1 MTVKVRTTKHQAS
14 SSARPRSLTEEDISS
29 DGVPMLQRLGLRW
42 EELSF
47 ESSHR
52 DPDGIQFVD
61 ILVHS
66 IDGQPRFLVEVKRVR
81 LGTRWVEQAAQYAL
95 DLDFPYALLVN
106 ASEVWLIEASSR
118 RVIRTQDDANG
129 KFEREVIG
137 VAQAAQHA
145 EQVARG
151 MPGFSGHAALLRR
164 SRECLNVQLENEVW
178 SGDPKRA
185 NNCPYIA
192 DLYVPRRHI
201 DALFENGSSGPN
213 TPFLPWSGNPASGR
227 PTSYATW

>member
-1 MTVKVRTTKHQAS
+1 MKHQAS
-14 SSARPRSLTEEDISS
+14 SSARPRSLTEEDIKLRIV
-29 DGVPMLQRLGLRW
+29 VPMLQRLGLRW
-42 EELSF
+42 EQLSF
-47 ESSHR
+47 ESFHR
-52 DPDGIQFVD
+52 DPDGDPQFVD

-95 DLDFPYALLVN
+95 DLELPYALLVN

-164 SRECLNVQLENEVW
+164 SRKCLTVQLENEVW
-178 SGDPKRA
+178 SGDPKRK
-185 NNCPYIA
+185 
-192 DLYVPRRHI
+192 
-201 DALFENGSSGPN
+201 
-213 TPFLPWSGNPASGR
+213 
-227 PTSYATW
+227 